1 MALDPF
7 ATVEDVEAV
16 WGELPVDEESKV
28 EAWLVIASNK
38 LRLKGRK
45 CGIDVDQFIAG
56 DELLSDAAK
65 DAVVASIRRVLL
77 NPKGLR
83 QRSVTTTD
91 GPFSDT
97 GSETVD
103 TAISSSAIY
112 LADED
117 LTWLPCAPKNRLR
130 SFSVKSGFR
139 Q

>member
-1 MALDPF
+1 MALTPF
-7 ATVEDVEAV
+7 ATAENVAAV
-16 WGELPVDEESKV
+16 WGELTVDEESKV
-28 EAWLVIASNK
+28 EAWLLIASNK

-45 CGIDVDQFIAG
+45 CGIDVDRFIAG
-56 DELLSDAAK
+56 DELLTEAAK
-65 DAVVASIRRVLL
+65 DAVVAAVRRVLL

-103 TAISSSAIY
+103 AAISSSAIY
-112 LADED
+112 IADDD
-117 LTWLPCAPKNRLR
+117 LTWLPCTPQKRFR
-130 SFSVKSGFR
+130 SFAVKSGFR

>member
-1 MALDPF
+1 MARDPF

-16 WGELPVDEESKV
+16 WGELTVGEETKV
-28 EAWLVIASNK
+28 GAWLLIASNK

-56 DELLSDAAK
+56 DELLTAAAK

-103 TAISSSAIY
+103 AALSSSAIY
-112 LADED
+112 VADED
-117 LTWLPCAPKNRLR
+117 LSWLPCAPKNRLR